1 MQKQILEY
9 IDKHLSPHLCLY
21 RKGCST
27 QTALISMLENWK
39 LSIDN
44 KGFAGG
50 VLMDLSKVFDP
61 INHQLL
67 LAKFHAYGFSK
78 QALVIICSYLSK

>member
-9 IDKHLSPHLCLY
+9 IDKHLSPHLCGY
-21 RKGCST
+21 RKRYST

-44 KGFAGG
+44 K
-50 VLMDLSKVFDP
+50 VLQVDVARLW
-61 INHQLL
+61 IQQT
-67 LAKFHAYGFSK
+67 GFSHNMV
-78 QALVIICSYLSK
+78 AICQTENK